1 MSDALERLKHRSR
14 PTVPSRDASLSS
26 MTPPSVTSFSA
37 TTAPESLDTLDA
49 ASPDLPL
56 QNPKET
62 ISSKITT
69 VSVSNEE
76 LQTKQSTLR
85 LEQGMSDRLQELC
98 RSQGICREVLI
109 EALFEQAI
117 DSPAVLSK
125 ILVQAQIKQEQ
136 RQQIA
141 NQRRARSMMERFG

>member
-26 MTPPSVTSFSA
+26 A
-37 TTAPESLDTLDA
+37 TTATERLAIPEPVSLN
-49 ASPDLPL
+49 LP
-56 QNPKET
+56 PEKEIE
-62 ISSKITT
+62 ISAPNTAT
-69 VSVSNEE
+69 PLGANEE

-85 LEQGMSDRLQELC
+85 LEQGISDRLQELC

-117 DSPAVLSK
+117 DAPAVLSSV
-125 ILVQAQIKQEQ
+125 LVQAQIKQEQ

>member
-1 MSDALERLKHRSR
+1 MSDALERLKHRTR
-14 PTVPSRDASLSS
+14 PTVPSRDTSLSS
-26 MTPPSVTSFSA
+26 GTTSAVAPAAVTIA
-37 TTAPESLDTLDA
+37 TESLDNPGS
-49 ASPDLPL
+49 ASLNLLPE
-56 QNPKET
+56 NKKEP
-62 ISSKITT
+62 IASKIATA
-69 VSVSNEE
+69 SGFHEE

-85 LEQGMSDRLQELC
+85 FEQGMSDRLQELC

-117 DSPAVLSK
+117 ASPAVLSQVL
-125 ILVQAQIKQEQ
+125 IQAQIKQEQ

>member
-26 MTPPSVTSFSA
+26 
-37 TTAPESLDTLDA
+37 TAA
-49 ASPDLPL
+49 ASLTAVPEVSDPPGSAGLNLSPVQPTDTIAPKPATPL
-56 QNPKET
+56 G
-62 ISSKITT
+62 
-69 VSVSNEE
+69 SNEE

-109 EALFEQAI
+109 EALFEQAV
-117 DSPAVLSK
+117 DSPAVLSGV
-125 ILVQAQIKQEQ
+125 LVQAQIKQEQ

>member
-26 MTPPSVTSFSA
+26 VTTSPVTPV
-37 TTAPESLDTLDA
+37 PENLETPRPGGLN
-49 ASPDLPL
+49 LP
-56 QNPKET
+56 PAKKIET
-62 ISSKITT
+62 ISAKVATPLS
-69 VSVSNEE
+69 SHEE

-85 LEQGMSDRLQELC
+85 FEQGMSDRLQELC
-98 RSQGICREVLI
+98 RSQGICREVLL
-109 EALFEQAI
+109 EALFEQAV
-117 DSPAVLSK
+117 DSPAVLSEV
-125 ILVQAQIKQEQ
+125 LVQAQIKQEQ